1 VIKMF
6 LEVHMAQ
13 IPSLL
18 SQRRTQA
25 SPSDGFTLIELL
37 IVIAIIGILAAVLIP
52 NLMGARRIS
61 QERATQS
68 YGQNVYKA
76 ANAYLAEFVS
86 ATPSAVSVADCKT
99 GYGIGSYSVP
109 NPGSSVQSCRVEQ
122 DTNGNG
128 ARVVVVSTNN
138 TTFTIGF

>member
-1 VIKMF
+1 MIQTQVIRP
-6 LEVHMAQ
+6 LPQTQNAR
-13 IPSLL
+13 
-18 SQRRTQA
+18 SQ
-25 SPSDGFTLIELL
+25 GFTLIELL

-52 NLMGARRIS
+52 NLMSARRAS
-61 QERATQS
+61 QDRATQS

-86 ATPSAVSVADCKT
+86 ATPSVVNVADCKT

-122 DTNGNG
+122 DVNGSG
-128 ARVVVVSTNN
+128 ARVVLTSINN
-138 TTFTIGF
+138 TPFTIGL

>member
-1 VIKMF
+1 MNMTQTQLVRP
-6 LEVHMAQ
+6 LHQTRDAR
-13 IPSLL
+13 
-18 SQRRTQA
+18 SQ
-25 SPSDGFTLIELL
+25 GFTLIELL

-52 NLMGARRIS
+52 NLMSSRRVS
-61 QERATQS
+61 QDRATQS

-76 ANAYLAEFVS
+76 ANAYLAEFIS

-109 NPGSSVQSCRVEQ
+109 NPGSSIQSCRVEQ
-122 DTNGNG
+122 DGNSNG
-128 ARVVVVSTNN
+128 ARVVVVSSNN